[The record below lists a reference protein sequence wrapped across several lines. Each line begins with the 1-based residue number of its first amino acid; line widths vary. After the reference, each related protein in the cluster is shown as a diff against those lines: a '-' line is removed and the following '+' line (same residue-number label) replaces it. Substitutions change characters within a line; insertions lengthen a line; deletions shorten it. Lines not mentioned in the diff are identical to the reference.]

1 MAYLPL
7 DDLSKLVQTL
17 VEEVLQEAQVVK
29 QGFIGFFPEF
39 SLQLLGQVLQQVVV
53 FVLLEL
59 LIDAVL
65 DFDEVGD
72 FGFGAVVD
80 EVLLAHS
87 VQNFELVV
95 LFVLSFL
102 DECDERTDCVD
113 VVGECDAGEG
123 FYENQN

>member
-1 MAYLPL
+1 MKTELPGKEHFL
-7 DDLSKLVQTL
+7 AVFTFDF
-17 VEEVLQEAQVVK
+17 
-29 QGFIGFFPEF
+29 GFIGFFPEF

-53 FVLLEL
+53 LVLLEL

-72 FGFGAVVD
+72 FGFGVVVD

-123 FYENQN
+123 FDENQN